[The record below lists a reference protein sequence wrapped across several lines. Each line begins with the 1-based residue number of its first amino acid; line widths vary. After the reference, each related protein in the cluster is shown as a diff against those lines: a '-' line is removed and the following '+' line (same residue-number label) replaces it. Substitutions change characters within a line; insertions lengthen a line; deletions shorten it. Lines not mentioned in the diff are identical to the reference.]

1 MPLRAVSGDPRIFES
16 LDVSPPV
23 YKRRLEEVTS
33 LLTRHSFDFDASRLC
48 PFTQHVV
55 TGNTGFLTPR
65 DLKDFDEAIDAFVNG
80 KFYACGFTAEEI
92 VGKLAVRH
100 VIPPISVLGGVI

>member
-1 MPLRAVSGDPRIFES
+1 M
-16 LDVSPPV
+16 
-23 YKRRLEEVTS
+23 
-33 LLTRHSFDFDASRLC
+33 
-48 PFTQHVV
+48 V

-100 VIPPISVLGGVI
+100 GISFVCSVGRQLERLME